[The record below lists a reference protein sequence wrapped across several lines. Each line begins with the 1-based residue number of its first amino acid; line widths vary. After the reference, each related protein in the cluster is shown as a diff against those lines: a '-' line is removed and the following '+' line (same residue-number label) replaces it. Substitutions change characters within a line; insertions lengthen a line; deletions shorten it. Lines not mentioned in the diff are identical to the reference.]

1 MVILGAGGWGWAL
14 VGFGEFGLGRL
25 VWGVDGARVG
35 LWVCGWDCGLLGR
48 KRGFMWVV
56 LDGWRGFGGWL

>member
-1 MVILGAGGWGWAL
+1 MVL
-14 VGFGEFGLGRL
+14 VGFGGFGLGRL

-35 LWVCGWDCGLLGR
+35 LWVCGWDCGLMGGKGALCG
-48 KRGFMWVV
+48 VV